1 MKFVEFIDTSG
12 VKLYV
17 NPNHVTFVREASDQ
31 GFTIINFSDDHSVTV
46 KGEVGGVVNALFNA
60 GKL

>member
-1 MKFVEFIDTSG
+1 VKLVEFTDRSD

-17 NPNHVTFVREASDQ
+17 NPNRVTFVREASDQ
-31 GFTIINFSDDHSVTV
+31 GFTIINFNDDHSVTV
-46 KGEVGGVVNALFNA
+46 KSEVGGVVTALFNA

>member
-1 MKFVEFIDTSG
+1 MKLVEFTDFSD

-17 NPNHVTFVREASDQ
+17 NPNHVTFVRAASDQ
-31 GFTIINFSDDHSVTV
+31 GFTIINFNDNHSVTV
-46 KGEVGGVVNALFNA
+46 KGEVGGVVAALFNV